1 MFAIASVANVNDV
14 EPATHSVAIIL
25 AFGYPARYAFIR
37 IVSHFS
43 ASFRI
48 IMPRNSK
55 NYQKG
60 IDKSEKMG

>member
-37 IVSHFS
+37 IVFHFFCLLPNYY
-43 ASFRI
+43 A
-48 IMPRNSK
+48 PKQQKLSK
-55 NYQKG
+55 GN
-60 IDKSEKMG
+60 